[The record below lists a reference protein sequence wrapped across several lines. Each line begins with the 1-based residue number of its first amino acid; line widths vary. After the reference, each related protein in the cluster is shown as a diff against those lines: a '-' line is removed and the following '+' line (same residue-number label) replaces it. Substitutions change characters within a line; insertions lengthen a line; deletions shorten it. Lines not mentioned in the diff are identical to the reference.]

1 MRTRTALLIAFTTI
15 LIAAGAAFA
24 QPAQLLGNG
33 GFEYGDWEWRS
44 IWGHSGHRVI
54 SDEAHSGRKCMYFD
68 RSGAISSQQYTYDGG
83 PLEVRGWYRTKDVV
97 PGERSYWNWSI
108 LVNFIGEDGE
118 SIKHLD
124 PVHVEG
130 THPWQPFRWR
140 IESAPEGTVKFEL
153 TVALQNATGEAWV
166 DDLQLIADG
175 GLDLPAWRL
184 EDQPHYTGRIMPRP
198 RQVSYGRTVPI
209 WDAAREAPSIAI
221 RTGQDGR
228 AADFGS
234 DLLGFRLDACSRY
247 FRFSAVASPPATPVV
262 IDLGRIDD
270 PRMQQAA
277 RLIGAELPAT
287 LPAQGHVVRM
297 RDSGGSVRIVAA
309 GADDMGVAYAAA
321 SIYQMIGFEGEQLV
335 LRTFEL
341 TDWPDLRRR
350 ASSDYGP
357 IDETILRRMVAQK
370 MSMYAIQHRA
380 WWKLVGP
387 DGRPAYSRSDGWEY
401 PLGVMREF
409 AERSGAIDYMMLVH
423 IYVDGGRP
431 AEQTGPVFD
440 IASEDDVTDLIR
452 RLQWVYD
459 QGIHTLMVCV
469 DDYTRAHDGEYQFH
483 SEAEAE
489 RFRSVGASHGY
500 LMRRVYEAMAPRSP
514 DLRLSIVSAPYS
526 LSHLGRQVTEEAWE
540 RYLRDM
546 AEEMPD
552 EVAVVWTGPRITSPT
567 ITRADWRAYEA
578 LVPGQPLYLWDNMQ
592 GGLPIP
598 KYAVHYYPQLPDDS
612 AWSLLYQNSHFV
624 GWPSYVAPALAAN
637 DWMWQPRGYEI
648 DASHR
653 EACLK
658 AFGRIDYGDI
668 QTVNE
673 GCLRAQDLLRSAEP
687 GRLVEVVE
695 STYGAVERL
704 AAAGVPMSVPK
715 RTLAGAGATPDIK
728 QRLSAIPSAE
738 IARVSDAPEIDGR
751 LDDAVWEDAT
761 RLRAFVR
768 HSDGEPLGEY
778 FGTDVRVAHDGETL
792 YVSCRCPHE
801 GVQLHSHEN
810 AGIRDGAIFF
820 NSDTIE
826 LFLGPDGSEAIYYH
840 LAVDH
845 TNTKY
850 DERRPSPGADWDGG
864 WESAVH
870 KADGAWTL
878 EMSIPLSEL
887 GVDDPVTA
895 SWRLNIC
902 RAFGQ
907 QGQLSCWGPTW
918 GSFHNWPYFGRV
930 TLEE

>member
-1 MRTRTALLIAFTTI
+1 MRRRAALLMTLAPI
-15 LIAAGAAFA
+15 LFAATAALA
-24 QPAQLLGNG
+24 QPVQLLGNG

-44 IWGHSGHRVI
+44 VWGHAGHRVV
-54 SDEAHSGRKCMYFD
+54 SDEARSGRACMYFD
-68 RSGAISSQQYTYDGG
+68 RAGAISSQRYRYDGG
-83 PLEVRGWYRTKDVV
+83 PIEVRGWYRTKDVV
-97 PGERSYWNWSI
+97 PGERSYWDWSI

-118 SIKHLD
+118 VIKHLD
-124 PVHVEG
+124 PVHVKG

-140 IESAPEGTVKFEL
+140 TDSAPDGTAKIEL
-153 TVALQNATGEAWV
+153 SVALQNATGEAWV

-184 EDQPHYTGRIMPRP
+184 EDQPHYTGEIMPRP
-198 RQVSYGRTVPI
+198 QRVSYGRTVPI
-209 WDAAREAPSIAI
+209 WD
-221 RTGQDGR
+221 GDR
-228 AADFGS
+228 AAPAVAVRAGDGS
-234 DLLGFRLDACSRY
+234 RGAVCGEELLGFRLDACSRY
-247 FRFSAVASPPATPVV
+247 MRFNSPELPPATPVIV
-262 IDLGRIDD
+262 HLGRLDD
-270 PRMQQAA
+270 AHIQQAA
-277 RLIGAELPAT
+277 RIIDADLPGT
-287 LPAQGHVVRM
+287 LPPQGHVVRM
-297 RDSGGSVRIVAA
+297 RDSGESLRIVAA
-309 GADDMGVAYAAA
+309 GVDEMGVAYAAA

-341 TDWPDLRRR
+341 TDWPDLLWR

-357 IDETILRRMVAQK
+357 IEETILRRMVAQK

-387 DGRPAYSRSDGWEY
+387 DGRPAHSRSGGWDY
-401 PLGVMREF
+401 PLGAMREF

-440 IASEDDVTDLIR
+440 IASEDDVTDLIE

-459 QGIHTLMVCV
+459 QGIHTIMVCV
-469 DDYTRAHDGEYQFH
+469 DDYVRARDGEYQFH
-483 SEAEAE
+483 TEAEAE

-500 LMRRVYEAMAPRSP
+500 LMRRVYDALAPNSP

-526 LSHLGRQVTEEAWE
+526 TSHLGRQVTQEAGE

-546 AEEMPD
+546 AEEMPE
-552 EVAVVWTGPRITSPT
+552 EVAVVWTGPRITSPK

-592 GGLPIP
+592 AGLPIP
-598 KYAVHYYPQLPDDS
+598 KYAVDYYPQLPDDS

-624 GWPSYVAPALAAN
+624 GWPSHVAPALAAN
-637 DWMWQPRGYEI
+637 DWMWQPLGYDI
-648 DASHR
+648 DAAHR

-658 AFGRIDYGDI
+658 AFGRIDYTDI
-668 QTVNE
+668 ETVNQAFE
-673 GCLRAQDLLRSAEP
+673 RAKGLLRGAEP
-687 GRLVEVVE
+687 ERLLEIVDE
-695 STYGAVERL
+695 TYAAVERL
-704 AAAGVPMSVPK
+704 EAVGVPMAVPK
-715 RTLAGAGATPDIK
+715 RSLAGEGVTPDIRE
-728 QRLSAIPSAE
+728 RLGAIPSAK
-738 IARVSDAPEIDGR
+738 IARVDEAPEIDGT
-751 LDDAVWEDAT
+751 LDDAAWEVAT
-761 RLRAFVR
+761 EIGPLVR
-768 HSDGEPLGEY
+768 HDSGEPLGEY
-778 FGTDVRVAHDGETL
+778 FGTEVRVAHDGETL
-792 YVSCRCPHE
+792 YVACRCQHE

-826 LFLGPDGSEAIYYH
+826 LFIGPDADEAVYYH

-864 WESAVH
+864 WQSAVE
-870 KADGAWTL
+870 KTDDAWTL
-878 EMSIPLSEL
+878 EMAIPLLEL
-887 GVDDPVTA
+887 GADDPLTTP
-895 SWRLNIC
+895 WRLNIC

-907 QGQLSCWGPTW
+907 QSQLSCWGPTW
-918 GSFHNWPYFGRV
+918 GSFHNWPFFGRV
-930 TLEE
+930 TLRE